1 MAKLLKI
8 LSINAGVM
16 FLLLLAPAVFF
27 QIYKHIKLSSLP
39 PPPSQDL
46 KNNPA
51 YPDKKD
57 QDIAERM
64 GKDQEQGSS
73 YRSFIGWRRKP
84 FLGNYKNVQPP
95 YNTRLSVNNS
105 IDDSVW
111 FFGGSTMWGSGA
123 IDSETIPSWYARKTG
138 KSVFNLGET
147 AWVSRQ
153 SLNQL
158 VNLLGDSR
166 SAQGV
171 VFYDGVNDILHGCRI
186 ENETVPAHLQEK
198 SISKALETDAFDY
211 INASLTP
218 VKNYLLAPYKALAAK
233 FGLKVSKPRGYGAMD
248 CSTDKTKAAK
258 VAAHLVNNWFSAYS
272 ISKQKGINFI
282 AILQPQVF
290 SSAIKKDYLHPGDN
304 YLQAEYLSVYPLIKQ
319 QIDESCKSH
328 PDFCSH
334 VIDGSTWLDTKPA
347 VYIDFCHLTGKGNQ
361 IIADRISKI
370 F

>member
-8 LSINAGVM
+8 LSINAAVVA
-16 FLLLLAPAVFF
+16 FLLLAPAVFF
-27 QIYKHIKLSSLP
+27 QIYKHIRLSSLP

-51 YPDKKD
+51 YPDQKD
-57 QDIAERM
+57 QDIAVRM
-64 GKDQEQGSS
+64 SKDQEQGSL

-84 FLGNYKNVQPP
+84 FSGNYKNVEPP

-105 IDDSVW
+105 IDESVW

-123 IDSETIPSWYARKTG
+123 IDSETIPSWYARHTG
-138 KSVFNLGET
+138 ERVLNLGET

-166 SAQGV
+166 TPKGV
-171 VFYDGVNDILHGCRI
+171 IFYDGVNDILHGCRI
-186 ENETVPAHLQEK
+186 ENKLVPAHLQEK
-198 SISKALETDAFDY
+198 SISKALEADAFDY
-211 INASLTP
+211 INASFTP
-218 VKNYLLAPYKALAAK
+218 TKNYLLAPYKALAAK
-233 FGLKVSKPRGYGAMD
+233 LGLKVSKPRGYGGMD
-248 CSTDKTKAAK
+248 CSTDKAKAAK
-258 VAAHLVNNWFSAYS
+258 VAAHLVNNWFSAYA
-272 ISKQKGINFI
+272 ITKQRGVDFI

-290 SSAIKKDYLHPGDN
+290 SSIIEKDYLHPGDN
-304 YLQAEYLSVYPLIKQ
+304 YLQAEYMAVYPLIKEKME
-319 QIDESCKSH
+319 ESCKSH
-328 PDFCSH
+328 PGFCSH
-334 VIDGSTWLDTKPA
+334 VVDGSSWLDSKPA

-361 IIADRISKI
+361 IIADRISEI